1 MKPAVFD
8 YHDPRHIDEA
18 LELLGTLGDAAKA
31 LAGGQSLVPLMNF
44 RLARPAHLV
53 DLNRVAGLADLRTE
67 DGWLVIG
74 AMARQH
80 TVERSPLLRQWP
92 LIGEALGQ
100 VGHLAIRCRGTI
112 GGSLAHGDPAA
123 ELPAVMAALD
133 ARFEVRSRTRR
144 RASGPGEFFVSQLT
158 TSLQPDELLVEVRVP
173 PLPPRTGWSFREISR
188 RHGDF
193 ALVGVAALLTLDP
206 AGAVERARL
215 VFTGVGPVP
224 TRAAAA
230 EAALVGQPPGAL
242 VLREA
247 AELAARDLDPP
258 SDLHASA
265 EYRREVAQV
274 LAREALVESASRA
287 VRAA

>member
-1 MKPAVFD
+1 MKPAAFD
-8 YHDPRHIDEA
+8 YYDPQHIDEA
-18 LELLGTLGDAAKA
+18 LELVGKFGDAAKV

-53 DLNRVAGLADLRTE
+53 DLNRIAGLADLRTE
-67 DGWLVIG
+67 DSWLVIG
-74 AMARQH
+74 AMTRQH
-80 TVERSPLLRQWP
+80 AVERSPTLRQWP
-92 LIGEALGQ
+92 LIVEALGH
-100 VGHLAIRCRGTI
+100 VGHLAIRSRGTI

-123 ELPAVMAALD
+123 ELPAVMTALD
-133 ARFEVRSRTRR
+133 ARFEIRSRTRR
-144 RASGPGEFFVSQLT
+144 RTSGTGEFFVTHLT

-206 AGAVERARL
+206 AGAIERVRL

-224 TRAAAA
+224 TRAEAA
-230 EAALVGQPPGAL
+230 EAALLGQPPGAP

-247 AELAARDLDPP
+247 AEVAARDLDPP
-258 SDLHASA
+258 SDLHAGA

-274 LAREALVESASRA
+274 LAREALAESAARA

>member
-8 YHDPRHIDEA
+8 YYDPRNIDEA
-18 LELLGTLGDAAKA
+18 LELLRELGDAAKA

-53 DLNRVAGLADLRTE
+53 DLNRVAGMDDLRTE

-74 AMARQH
+74 AMTRQRAA
-80 TVERSPLLRQWP
+80 ERSPTLRRWP
-92 LIGEALGQ
+92 LIAEALGH
-100 VGHLAIRCRGTI
+100 VGHLAIRCRGTV
-112 GGSLAHGDPAA
+112 GGSLAHADPAA
-123 ELPAVMAALD
+123 ELPTVMAALE
-133 ARFEVRSRTRR
+133 ARFEIRSRTRR
-144 RASGPGEFFVSQLT
+144 RTSGPGEFFVTHLT

-173 PLPPRTGWSFREISR
+173 PVPPRTGWSFREVSR

-206 AGAVERARL
+206 AGTVDRARL
-215 VFTGVGPVP
+215 AFTGVGPVP
-224 TRAAAA
+224 TRAEAS
-230 EAALVGQPPGAL
+230 EAALIGQPPGAPL
-242 VLREA
+242 LREA
-247 AELAARDLDPP
+247 AAVAARDLDPP

-274 LAREALVESASRA
+274 LAREALAEAASRA